1 MATHIQVMTTV
12 SSREDAQRIADALV
26 DRRLAA
32 CVQVI
37 GPIASTYR
45 WEGKVTTDEEWLCLA
60 KSREDLYPTLEQ
72 AIVEL
77 HPYEL
82 PEILAVPVLAGAA
95 GYLAWLDHEVGG
107 RPGTE

>member
-12 SSREDAQRIADALV
+12 SSREDAQRIAGALV

-45 WEGKVTTDEEWLCLA
+45 WEGAVTTDEEWLCLA
-60 KSREDLYPTLEQ
+60 KSRDDLYAALEQ

-77 HPYEL
+77 HPYDV
-82 PEILAVPVLAGAA
+82 PEILAVPVLAGGAA
-95 GYLAWLDHEVGG
+95 YLAWLDREVGG
-107 RPGTE
+107 RTGAA

>member
-1 MATHIQVMTTV
+1 MATHIQVMTTA
-12 SSREDAQRIADALV
+12 SSREDAQRIAGALV

-60 KSREDLYPTLEQ
+60 KSRDDLYPALER
-72 AIVEL
+72 AILEL
-77 HPYEL
+77 HPYEV
-82 PEILAVPVLAGAA
+82 PEILAVPVLAGGAA
-95 GYLAWLDHEVGG
+95 YLAWLDREVGG
-107 RPGTE
+107 QRGNG